1 MKAVLRVHTVER
13 ERKKKTVQKTTGK
26 GRVPSIFPKRGKK
39 NLQEELDENII
50 LSHAF
55 YSFSKGL

>member
-13 ERKKKTVQKTTGK
+13 EKKKPFKKQLEKDEYLL
-26 GRVPSIFPKRGKK
+26 SFQSEAKK